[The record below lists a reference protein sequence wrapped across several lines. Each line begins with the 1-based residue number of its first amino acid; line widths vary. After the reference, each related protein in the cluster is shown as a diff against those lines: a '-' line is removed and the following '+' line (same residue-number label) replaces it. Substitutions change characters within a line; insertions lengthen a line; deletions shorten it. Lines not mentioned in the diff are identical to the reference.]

1 MHHRN
6 RDQPQG
12 QCQTVGKIAVEH
24 TTVGLPMIDSGKLYY
39 LRKQK
44 EEIKL
49 KKGGRF
55 MGNNDN

>member
-1 MHHRN
+1 MPHRN

-24 TTVGLPMIDSGKLYY
+24 ISVGLPMIDSGKLYY

-44 EEIKL
+44 EERKL
-49 KKGGRF
+49 EKGARF
-55 MGNNDN
+55 TGNNNK